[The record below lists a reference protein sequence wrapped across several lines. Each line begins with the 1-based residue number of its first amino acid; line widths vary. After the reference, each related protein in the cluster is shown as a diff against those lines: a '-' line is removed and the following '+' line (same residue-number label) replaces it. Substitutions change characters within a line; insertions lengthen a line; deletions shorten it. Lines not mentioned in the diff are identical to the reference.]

1 MILGEYKG
9 WLEVVDIKT
18 YNVTSTHKFIEGDD
32 IYDIIAID
40 ETHYL
45 IADSLG
51 LLKTT
56 KDQLINHNY

>member
-1 MILGEYKG
+1 MILGEYNC

-45 IADSLG
+45 LAAING

-56 KDQLINHNY
+56 KNQLIKNYY

>member
-18 YNVTSTHKFIEGDD
+18 YNVTSTHKFNEGDD

-40 ETHYL
+40 DSHYL
-45 IADSLG
+45 LAAIKG

-56 KDQLINHNY
+56 KNQLIKNYY